1 MSTKRNGIRKIS
13 SHYRN
18 STESRM
24 QSSRVKYSLFSRASA
39 SLSRQV
45 DSAEHF
51 YFHGGKWWYLQAV
64 ETAVSR
70 RFPEMLLSPFSLK
83 KTELNVDIYSFK
95 YHRLRNLTVSLFIF
109 IKFNEKT
116 NSLPALF
123 LQPFAPSVNLTHF
136 SYKT

>member
-1 MSTKRNGIRKIS
+1 MIFRFERIFFLSSSFFFLFHRNFCDQSCFSNDVTDRSGIRKIS

-18 STESRM
+18 AAESRM

-70 RFPEMLLSPFSLK
+70 RYPERCLSSP
-83 KTELNVDIYSFK
+83 V
-95 YHRLRNLTVSLFIF
+95 F
-109 IKFNEKT
+109 IKE
-116 NSLPALF
+116 
-123 LQPFAPSVNLTHF
+123 PS
-136 SYKT
+136 